1 MNILKAIKAVI
12 LDIDD
17 TLYLERDYVKSG
29 FMAVGQTVKLPEFGA
44 HCWTLF
50 NNGVRGNTFD
60 LARSNFT
67 TLALPTPELVQIYRK
82 HKPDIQLCP
91 DARAFIESTNH
102 RLAVVS
108 DGPIEAQ
115 RAKYQALGLVPWIEC
130 PIFTQEIGA
139 PKPSQCAFQLAAWT
153 LNVPYETCVYI
164 ADNPHKDF
172 AGPKALGM
180 HTIRMRRTGSLH
192 ENVPSGDDVDDEWT
206 EFKDIF

>member
-1 MNILKAIKAVI
+1 MKPTIKAVI

-29 FMAVGQTVKLPEFGA
+29 FTAVGQAIGLPEFGA
-44 HCWTLF
+44 YCWQLF
-50 NNGVRGNTFD
+50 QEGIRGNTFD
-60 LARSNFT
+60 LARSKFELSHHT
-67 TLALPTPELVQIYRK
+67 SELVRLYRE
-82 HKPDIQLCP
+82 HRPNIQLCP
-91 DARAFIESTNH
+91 DARAFIESASQ

-108 DGPIEAQ
+108 DGPLHSQ

-153 LNVPYETCVYI
+153 LQVPYEACVYI
-164 ADNPHKDF
+164 ADNPNKDF

-180 HTIRMRRTGSLH
+180 HTIRMRRAGGLH
-192 ENVPSGDDVDDEWT
+192 EAVPSGCDIDEEWT
-206 EFKDIF
+206 RFEV